1 MMTTGKYFLA
11 TKREVKKMIA
21 QKQPPPLKV
30 EPHHSG
36 KGTKARINTI
46 AEKMLFN
53 SHISN

>member
-1 MMTTGKYFLA
+1 MTTGKYFLA

-21 QKQPPPLKV
+21 QKQLSSPKV

-53 SHISN
+53 SHISD